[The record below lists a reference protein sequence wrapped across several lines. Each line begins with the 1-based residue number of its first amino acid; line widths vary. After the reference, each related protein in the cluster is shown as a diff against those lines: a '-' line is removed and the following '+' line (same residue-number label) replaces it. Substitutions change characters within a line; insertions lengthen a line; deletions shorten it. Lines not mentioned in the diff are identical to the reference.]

1 MITVQNVIDVWLTP
15 ELIAAMGECAY
26 QRLIY
31 TLGTALPCL
40 YLAFAVSM
48 VFLLLYSIYRLV
60 IRK

>member
-1 MITVQNVIDVWLTP
+1 MMTVQDVIDVWLTP
-15 ELIAAMGECAY
+15 ELVEAMGECAY

-31 TLGTALPCL
+31 TLGVALPCL

-48 VFLLLYSIYRLV
+48 VFLLLYSVYKLV